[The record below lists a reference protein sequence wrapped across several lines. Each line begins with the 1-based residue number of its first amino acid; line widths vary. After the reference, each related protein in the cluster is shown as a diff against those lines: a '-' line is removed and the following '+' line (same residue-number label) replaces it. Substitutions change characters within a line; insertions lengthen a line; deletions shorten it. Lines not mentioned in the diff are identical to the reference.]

1 MWLLEN
7 AGNAFQAGQLVI
19 SDKTISRKH
28 LTIEVD
34 RVRDGDGRDPG
45 SRSVVTI
52 EDLATKIGTVV
63 NGTQIRGQ
71 KFVLIQDTNDLKMG
85 HMPDLFRITWHPIV
99 FSFSFSSK
107 ELRAL
112 PDPWQQLK
120 KDLEPLD
127 IKYIPEFDRARTT
140 HVVAKKRNTSK
151 GLQALINGD
160 YIVTEAYIAAIV
172 AAASSGEPSLES
184 DFSKAWPSP
193 LDHLPPRGDEPS
205 DRPVST
211 YSPDTRRA
219 NIFEGY
225 TFVFYDQKQFDT
237 LLPPIA
243 EGRGKALLGTVVPG
257 QTEVDDFVR
266 YVKGVAGEKGLG
278 EFEDGSEGRG
288 VVVVRHVP
296 AKGDHVEWF
305 TRFTT
310 AVALRLDHRLIDQRE
325 FLDAVLAVEPSM
337 LRRPLEVDVAG
348 DQPPPRR
355 TLTFASA
362 SASASIPAGGMDVDD
377 HILPSVDAEEE
388 LVQRPPPLSQSLSQA
403 SSTRRARA
411 RRGGTAS
418 RFKGFDVD
426 LDSGDEDGTGVG
438 TGAVPVKQR
447 NDEKDGM
454 FMSQTPAVEEQARR
468 NKRHPPDD
476 EDMDDA
482 DGLTNVMDDIAP
494 TAALVKRRRIEAGI
508 DPVPARESPFQ
519 EDGEDDDDNE
529 AEKDKKAK
537 LKKGVGKTAVK
548 KEKLEGSDDILGQA
562 RRNREAADE
571 KRRLDEERERLAAAD
586 IPDDG
591 IDAEA
596 IRKLTLV
603 ETIQVREA
611 GSATRTREQDIADG
625 RWDPQWNGRRNFK
638 KFRKQ
643 GDIVGRVPQRV
654 IIGLEP
660 AKTKEYGIGDDY
672 WLEGGDDERAWRGSG
687 SHNTNGS
694 SGRTGRNEV
703 PPNTRGGLAPSRRSG
718 TPSGRVIDAD
728 DMDDTSIAGHD
739 DAEPSESGDVPASR
753 RAAAASTPSIPA
765 TNSTGSVRR
774 PAPSTLASGSIP
786 ILASGLGSGSG
797 SHGGESLGSGMV
809 NLEIIPDTDPE
820 DEHHGRGHE
829 VASDDDDDDNNS
841 LSVGTKD
848 TRDSLAVSQL
858 SDLPRTRAGKVA
870 SRPARQN
877 QNQSQTAAP
886 HPPAAA
892 TRTTRTT
899 RTSRRGALPPSG
911 DTGSSLFDSV
921 QAPSTQVSDL
931 RATRAK
937 RAAPAPSARL
947 QSPAKRPRR
956 GAAADTDSMAASS
969 APIAISDSDD
979 DDGLRFKFKSR
990 R

>member
-1 MWLLEN
+1 M
-7 AGNAFQAGQLVI
+7 I

-28 LTIEVD
+28 LTISVD

-71 KFVLIQDTNDLKMG
+71 KFVLIQDDNDVKMG
-85 HMPDLFRITWHPIV
+85 HMPDLFRIAWHPVV

-127 IKYIPEFDRARTT
+127 IKYISEFDRARTT

-151 GLQALINGD
+151 GLQALINSD
-160 YIVTEAYIAAIV
+160 YIVTEAYIAAI
-172 AAASSGEPSLES
+172 ATAASSSGAGEPGLES
-184 DFSKAWPSP
+184 DFGKAWPSP
-193 LDHLPPRGDEPS
+193 LDYLPPRGDEPS

-211 YSPDTRRA
+211 YSPDARRA

-257 QTEVDDFVR
+257 HTEVDDFVR

-296 AKGDHVEWF
+296 AKGDHVAWF

-325 FLDAVLAVEPSM
+325 FLDAVLAVDPRM

-348 DQPPPRR
+348 DQPAPRR
-355 TLTFASA
+355 TLTQGSA
-362 SASASIPAGGMDVDD
+362 SATRPAGGMDGGEPVS
-377 HILPSVDAEEE
+377 PSADADEE
-388 LVQRPPPLSQSLSQA
+388 LVQRPPPPSQSLSQA

-411 RRGGTAS
+411 RRGGAAS

-426 LDSGDEDGTGVG
+426 LDSGDEDGTAAG
-438 TGAVPVKQR
+438 TGAAPVKR
-447 NDEKDGM
+447 PDDEKGDM
-454 FMSQTPAVEEQARR
+454 FMSQPLAVDEAPDTQQPRG

-482 DGLTNVMDDIAP
+482 GGMNNVMDDIAP

-508 DPVPARESPFQ
+508 DPVPARESPSQ
-519 EDGEDDDDNE
+519 EDGDDDKDE
-529 AEKDKKAK
+529 DEDEKDKNAK
-537 LKKGVGKTAVK
+537 RNKGAAKTAVK
-548 KEKLEGSDDILGQA
+548 KEKLEGADDILAKA

-571 KRRLDEERERLAAAD
+571 KRRLDAERERLAAAD
-586 IPDDG
+586 MPDDG
-591 IDAEA
+591 IDAA
-596 IRKLTLV
+596 AVRKLTLV

-611 GSATRTREQDIADG
+611 GSAARTREQDIADG
-625 RWDPQWNGRRNFK
+625 RWNPQWNGRRNYK

-643 GDIVGRVPQRV
+643 GDVVGRVPQRV
-654 IIGLEP
+654 IVGLEP
-660 AKTKEYGIGDDY
+660 AKTKEYGLGDDY
-672 WLEGGDDERAWRGSG
+672 WLEGGDDEGAWRGSG
-687 SHNTNGS
+687 SHNNSNANGS
-694 SGRTGRNEV
+694 NGRAGRNAV
-703 PPNTRGGLAPSRRSG
+703 PTGPSSRLSG
-718 TPSGRVIDAD
+718 TPSGRVVDAD
-728 DMDDTSIAGHD
+728 DLDDTSMAGHD
-739 DAEPSESGDVPASR
+739 DPEPSEPGDVPAPR
-753 RAAAASTPSIPA
+753 RAAVASTPSMPA
-765 TNSTGSVRR
+765 TNPAGSVRR
-774 PAPSTLASGSIP
+774 PAPATLASGSLP
-786 ILASGLGSGSG
+786 VSVSAAGLGSGSG
-797 SHGGESLGSGMV
+797 SGGGESLGSGMV
-809 NLEIIPDTDPE
+809 NLEIIPDTEPE
-820 DEHHGRGHE
+820 DEHHG
-829 VASDDDDDDNNS
+829 VASDDDDDDDPS
-841 LSVGTKD
+841 LSAGTRGA
-848 TRDSLAVSQL
+848 RDSLAVSQM
-858 SDLPRTRAGKVA
+858 SDLPRTRAGKAA
-870 SRPARQN
+870 SRPARQS
-877 QNQSQTAAP
+877 QNQSQ
-886 HPPAAA
+886 PPAAK
-892 TRTTRTT
+892 TT

-937 RAAPAPSARL
+937 RTAPAPSTRL

-956 GAAADTDSMAASS
+956 GAAADVDTAAS
-969 APIAISDSDD
+969 PVAISDSDD